1 MNSTKEREKGLVQIQ
16 TVNYIDWQ
24 STLQCV
30 QSIKAQN
37 YKHYRLIVIDNN
49 SPNESLVKI
58 REAYPNVFIISN
70 SENVGWGA
78 GLNRGFFTNDF
89 ETEPEFYLTL
99 NSDTT
104 LDPNCLT
111 ELIETMKA
119 NPKCAVT
126 TPVIYEDHTRK
137 KIHNVGFNLSYK
149 YLLPLDWSR
158 ITGNHSRYLKRRLRK
173 VTWTDDTV
181 ALMRREAIRKVG
193 GYDEQYF
200 MYGAVI
206 DMEYEL
212 RQLDY
217 DFLVNYNA
225 IAYHKGKGSSGGK
238 LSGFSLYYKM
248 RNWCL
253 FQKKYFS
260 TAHLIFYTLPWS
272 LLVTIIYFTKTL
284 SQLEPTLILQ
294 MIRGIKD
301 GFTCCS
307 ST

>member
-1 MNSTKEREKGLVQIQ
+1 
-16 TVNYIDWQ
+16 
-24 STLQCV
+24 
-30 QSIKAQN
+30 
-37 YKHYRLIVIDNN
+37 
-49 SPNESLVKI
+49 
-58 REAYPNVFIISN
+58 
-70 SENVGWGA
+70 
-78 GLNRGFFTNDF
+78 
-89 ETEPEFYLTL
+89 
-99 NSDTT
+99 
-104 LDPNCLT
+104 
-111 ELIETMKA
+111 
-119 NPKCAVT
+119 
-126 TPVIYEDHTRK
+126 
-137 KIHNVGFNLSYK
+137 
-149 YLLPLDWSR
+149 
-158 ITGNHSRYLKRRLRK
+158 
-173 VTWTDDTV
+173 
-181 ALMRREAIRKVG
+181 MRREAIRKVG